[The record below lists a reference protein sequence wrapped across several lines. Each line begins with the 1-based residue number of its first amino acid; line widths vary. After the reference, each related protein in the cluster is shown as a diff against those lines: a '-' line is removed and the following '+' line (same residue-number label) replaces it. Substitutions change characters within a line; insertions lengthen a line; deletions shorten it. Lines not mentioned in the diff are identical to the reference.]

1 MRDNLIQHVAEQEL
15 FQLVKFFDS
24 DEDGRLSY
32 QDFLQMLL
40 PCEDNLLRAI
50 TIERPSYRVGRFDIM
65 PRDIEQLMASVIE
78 REVEL

>member
-1 MRDNLIQHVAEQEL
+1 
-15 FQLVKFFDS
+15 
-24 DEDGRLSY
+24 
-32 QDFLQMLL
+32 MLL

-78 REVEL
+78 REIEL